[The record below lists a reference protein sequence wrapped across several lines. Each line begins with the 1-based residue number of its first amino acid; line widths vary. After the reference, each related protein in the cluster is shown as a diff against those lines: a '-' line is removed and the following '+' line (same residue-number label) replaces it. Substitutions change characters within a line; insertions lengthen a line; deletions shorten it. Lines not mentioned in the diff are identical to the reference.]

1 MSHNPFHMLKVA
13 SVARNTR
20 DAVVVTFD
28 LPPELAGDFRFRPGQ
43 YLTLRTRLDGEEVRR
58 SYSICSAPGDGVLR
72 VAIKKVD
79 EGVFSNWANHELQ
92 PGQSLEVMPP
102 AGNFTVDFDPDN
114 ARHYVAF
121 AVGSGITP
129 VFSLVKSALSAEPR
143 SRFTLFFGNRAS
155 SSVLFREE
163 IEDLK
168 NLYMERFSL
177 VYIMSR
183 ESQDIELFNGRL
195 DGDKV
200 DQLLTAW
207 MRPGDIDYAFVCGP
221 QTMIE
226 SVVEHLQA
234 RGMPKS
240 HIKFELFGAP
250 KGPRALRTGRDAPAA
265 PGKGQ
270 CEVTVVQ
277 DGHSRTF
284 FIDKNKDSVLDS
296 ALAQGVELP
305 YSCKG
310 GVCSTCRCKVVAGEV
325 DMDANFALE
334 DYEVARGFVLSCQSY
349 PVSCEDSIGCMHGS
363 SEPDLR
369 NWKSPTPQFTQG

>member
-1 MSHNPFHMLKVA
+1 MSQPQFHSLKVA

-28 LPPELAGDFRFRPGQ
+28 LPADLNEVFRFRPGQ
-43 YLTLRTRLDGEEVRR
+43 YLTLRTQLDGEEVRR
-58 SYSICSAPGDGVLR
+58 SYSICSAPEDGVLR
-72 VAIKKVD
+72 VAIKQVE
-79 EGVFSNWANHELQ
+79 EGVFSSWANQQLQ
-92 PGQSLEVMPP
+92 PGQTLEVMAP
-102 AGNFTVDFDPDN
+102 AGNFTLDFDAAN
-114 ARHYVAF
+114 QRHYVAF

-129 VFSLVKSALSAEPR
+129 VLSLVKTALSAEPE
-143 SRFTLFFGNRAS
+143 STFTLFFGNRAS

-168 NLYMERFSL
+168 NRYMERFSL

-183 ESQDIELFNGRL
+183 ETQDIELFNGRL

-200 DQLLTAW
+200 EQLLDTWLAG
-207 MRPGDIDYAFVCGP
+207 READYVFVCGP
-221 QTMIE
+221 QTMTE
-226 SVVEHLQA
+226 SVVERLAA
-234 RGMPKS
+234 RGLDKS
-240 HIKFELFGAP
+240 RVKFELFGAP
-250 KGPRALRTGRDAPAA
+250 KGPRSLRTGRDTPAA

-270 CEVTVVQ
+270 CEVTVIQ
-277 DGHSRTF
+277 DGYQRSFT
-284 FIDKNKDSVLDS
+284 IAKNQDNVLDA

-310 GVCSTCRCKVVAGEV
+310 GVCSTCRCKVIEGEV

-349 PVSCEDSIGCMHGS
+349 PVTDRLVLDFDQE
-363 SEPDLR
+363 
-369 NWKSPTPQFTQG
+369 T

>member
-1 MSHNPFHMLKVA
+1 MSQNSFHSLRVS

-28 LPPELAGDFRFRPGQ
+28 LPEALQSQFEFRPGQ
-43 YLTLRTRLDGEEVRR
+43 YLTLRTQLDGEELRR

-79 EGVFSNWANHELQ
+79 DGAFSSWANQALQ
-92 PGQSLEVMPP
+92 AGQMLEVMPP
-102 AGNFTVDFDPDN
+102 AGNFTVDFSPEHQ
-114 ARHYVAF
+114 RHYVAF

-129 VFSLVKSALSAEPR
+129 VFSLVKTALSTEPR

-168 NLYMERFSL
+168 NLYMDRFSL

-200 DQLLTAW
+200 DQLLSAW
-207 MRPGDIDYAFVCGP
+207 MPATDIDYAFVCGP

-226 SVVEHLQA
+226 SVVQHLQD
-234 RGMPKS
+234 RGVPKS
-240 HIKFELFGAP
+240 QIKFELFGAP
-250 KGPRALRTGRDAPAA
+250 RGPRALRTGRDTPAA

-277 DGHSRTF
+277 DGHSRSF
-284 FIDKNKDSVLDS
+284 VIQKNKDSVLDS
-296 ALAQGVELP
+296 ALEQGIELP

-310 GVCSTCRCKVVAGEV
+310 GVCSTCRCKVIEGEV

-334 DYEVARGFVLSCQSY
+334 DYEVARGFVLSCQSF
-349 PVSCEDSIGCMHGS
+349 PVSDRLVLDFDQE
-363 SEPDLR
+363 
-369 NWKSPTPQFTQG
+369 T